1 MGDIDNYDILLRQLE
16 YQTLKLRKTRR
27 RFWRILSQVKDLL
40 DETSGPELLPD
51 LNVETGEYNT
61 AGSRVV
67 VLPFGL
73 DDEIYY
79 VTENGIGK
87 YCISNITLYDNEIDF
102 HLVIKLHIKG
112 SDLPMFTTINTQNI
126 GYSVFCRQEEAEQSF
141 QEGWYGRYRGDDESD
156 E

>member
-1 MGDIDNYDILLRQLE
+1 MEDIGKYDILLRQLE

-40 DETSGPELLPD
+40 DETGGPELLPD
-51 LNVETGEYNT
+51 LYVETREYNT

-102 HLVIKLHIKG
+102 HLVLKLRMKG
-112 SDLPMFTTINTQNI
+112 ADLPIFTTINTQNI
-126 GYSVFCRQEEAEQSF
+126 GYSVFHTLDAAKWSF
-141 QEGWYGRYRGDDESD
+141 EKGMYKRHRRAQNER
-156 E
+156 

>member
-102 HLVIKLHIKG
+102 HLIIKLHIKG
-112 SDLPMFTTINTQNI
+112 SDLPAFITINTQNI
-126 GYSVFCRQEEAEQSF
+126 GYSVFHTLDAAKWSF
-141 QEGWYGRYRGDDESD
+141 EKGMYKRYRRTQNER
-156 E
+156 

>member
-51 LNVETGEYNT
+51 LNVETREYNT

-102 HLVIKLHIKG
+102 HLIIKLHIKG

-126 GYSVFCRQEEAEQSF
+126 GYSVFHTQEEAEQSF
-141 QEGWYGRYRGDDESD
+141 REGWYERYRGDDEDD